1 MLSFNRLFCRCSVIY
16 KSFIFL
22 SAPFV
27 NCRPMNVLIVED
39 EKGLALEVDEFLSHE
54 GFTVE
59 HARTKKSAEEKIFV
73 NNYDFIL
80 LDLGLP
86 DGDGFDLLKMLKG
99 LDKREDAVIILTA
112 RGAVDDRVMGLE
124 QGADDYL
131 AKPFSLNELLA
142 RMHAITRR
150 KHRLESNDINIKGLL
165 VNIQN
170 RTVMYNDER
179 INLTKKEFEIFNY
192 LVLNKNRVISRTN
205 LTEHVWGDVLEINS
219 DSNFVDVHV
228 KNLRKKLSQYIPI
241 DWFETVRSIGYR
253 INI

>member
-1 MLSFNRLFCRCSVIY
+1 
-16 KSFIFL
+16 
-22 SAPFV
+22 
-27 NCRPMNVLIVED
+27 MNVLIVED

-86 DGDGFDLLKMLKG
+86 DGDGFELLKMLKG
-99 LDKREDAVIILTA
+99 LEKREDAVIILTA

-150 KHRLESNDINIKGLL
+150 KHRLESNDINIKGLR

-179 INLTKKEFEIFNY
+179 IALTKKEFEIFNY

>member
-1 MLSFNRLFCRCSVIY
+1 
-16 KSFIFL
+16 
-22 SAPFV
+22 
-27 NCRPMNVLIVED
+27 MNVLIVED

-86 DGDGFDLLKMLKG
+86 DGDGFSLLKMLKG
-99 LDKREDAVIILTA
+99 LEKREDAVIILTA

-131 AKPFSLNELLA
+131 AKPFSLSELLA

-150 KHRLESNDINIKGLL
+150 KHRLESNDINIKGLR

>member
-1 MLSFNRLFCRCSVIY
+1 
-16 KSFIFL
+16 
-22 SAPFV
+22 
-27 NCRPMNVLIVED
+27 MNVLIVED

-99 LDKREDAVIILTA
+99 LDKRDDAVIILTA
-112 RGAVDDRVMGLE
+112 RGAVDDRVSGLE

-150 KHRLESNDINIKGLL
+150 KHRLESNDINIKGLKI
-165 VNIQN
+165 NIQN
-170 RTVMYNDER
+170 RTVMFNDER
-179 INLTKKEFEIFNY
+179 INLTKKEFEILNY

-228 KNLRKKLSQYIPI
+228 KNLRKKLSQYISI
-241 DWFETVRSIGYR
+241 DWFETIRSIGYR
-253 INI
+253 VNI

>member
-1 MLSFNRLFCRCSVIY
+1 
-16 KSFIFL
+16 
-22 SAPFV
+22 
-27 NCRPMNVLIVED
+27 MNVLIVED
-39 EKGLALEVDEFLSHE
+39 EKGLALEMDEFLSHE
-54 GFTVE
+54 GFTIE
-59 HARTKKSAEEKIFV
+59 HARTKRSAGEKIWV
-73 NNYDFIL
+73 NSYDFIL

-86 DGDGFDLLKMLKG
+86 DGDGFELLQTLKSIK
-99 LDKREDAVIILTA
+99 DRNDAVIILTA
-112 RGAVDDRVMGLE
+112 RGAVDDRVLGLE

-142 RMHAITRR
+142 RIHAITRR
-150 KHRLESNDINIKGLL
+150 KHKLESNEIVIKDFRI
-165 VNIQN
+165 NIQN
-170 RTVMYNDER
+170 RTVHYNNER

-228 KNLRKKLSQYIPI
+228 KNLRKKLSQFVAI

-253 INI
+253 VNI

>member
-1 MLSFNRLFCRCSVIY
+1 
-16 KSFIFL
+16 
-22 SAPFV
+22 
-27 NCRPMNVLIVED
+27 MNVLIVED
-39 EKGLALEVDEFLSHE
+39 EKGLALEIDEFLSHE

-59 HARTKKSAEEKIFV
+59 HARTKKSAGEKIFV

-86 DGDGFDLLKMLKG
+86 DGDGFDLLQLLKG
-99 LDKREDAVIILTA
+99 LKDRDDAVIILTA

-124 QGADDYL
+124 KGADDYL

-142 RMHAITRR
+142 RIHAITRR
-150 KHRLESNDINIKGLL
+150 KHKLDSNDVMVHDFRI
-165 VNIQN
+165 NIQN
-170 RTVMYNDER
+170 RTVHYLNER

-192 LVLNKNRVISRTN
+192 LVLNKNKVISRTN

-228 KNLRKKLSQYIPI
+228 KNLRKKLSQFVPV

-253 INI
+253 VNI

>member
-1 MLSFNRLFCRCSVIY
+1 
-16 KSFIFL
+16 
-22 SAPFV
+22 
-27 NCRPMNVLIVED
+27 MNVLIVED

-59 HARTKKSAEEKIFV
+59 HARTKRSAEEKIFI

-99 LDKREDAVIILTA
+99 LDKRDDAVIILTA
-112 RGAVDDRVMGLE
+112 RGAVDDRVSGLE

-131 AKPFSLNELLA
+131 AKPFSLSELLA

-150 KHRLESNDINIKGLL
+150 KHRLESNDINIKGLI

-170 RTVMYNDER
+170 RTVMYNEER

>member
-1 MLSFNRLFCRCSVIY
+1 
-16 KSFIFL
+16 
-22 SAPFV
+22 
-27 NCRPMNVLIVED
+27 MNVLIVED

-99 LDKREDAVIILTA
+99 LEKREDAVIILTA

-131 AKPFSLNELLA
+131 AKPFSLSELLA

-150 KHRLESNDINIKGLL
+150 KHRLESNDINIKGLR

>member
-1 MLSFNRLFCRCSVIY
+1 
-16 KSFIFL
+16 
-22 SAPFV
+22 
-27 NCRPMNVLIVED
+27 MNVLIVED
-39 EKGLALEVDEFLSHE
+39 EKGLALEIDEFLSHE

-59 HARTKKSAEEKIFV
+59 HARTKKSAGEKIFV

-86 DGDGFDLLKMLKG
+86 DGDGFDLLQLLKG
-99 LDKREDAVIILTA
+99 LKDRDDAVIILTA
-112 RGAVDDRVMGLE
+112 RGAVDDRVLGLE
-124 QGADDYL
+124 KGADDYL

-142 RMHAITRR
+142 RIHAITRR
-150 KHRLESNDINIKGLL
+150 KHKLDSNDVMVHDFRI
-165 VNIQN
+165 NIQN
-170 RTVMYNDER
+170 RTVHYLNER

-192 LVLNKNRVISRTN
+192 LVLNKNKVISRTN

-228 KNLRKKLSQYIPI
+228 KNLRKKLSQFVPV

-253 INI
+253 VNI

>member
-1 MLSFNRLFCRCSVIY
+1 
-16 KSFIFL
+16 
-22 SAPFV
+22 
-27 NCRPMNVLIVED
+27 MNILIVED
-39 EKGLALEVDEFLSHE
+39 EKSLALEVNEFLTHE

-59 HARTKKSAEEKIFV
+59 HARTKRSAEEKIISTS
-73 NNYDFIL
+73 YDFIL

-86 DGDGFDLLKMLKG
+86 DGDGFDLLKTLKSIK
-99 LDKREDAVIILTA
+99 KRDDAVIILTA
-112 RGAVDDRVMGLE
+112 RGAVDDRVLGLE

-142 RMHAITRR
+142 RIHAITRR
-150 KHRLESNDINIKGLL
+150 KHKLESNEVELKGFRI
-165 VNIQN
+165 NIQN
-170 RTVMYNDER
+170 RTIYFGEER

-192 LVLNKNRVISRTN
+192 LVLNKNKVISRTN
-205 LTEHVWGDVLEINS
+205 LTEHVWGDILEVNS

-228 KNLRKKLSQYIPI
+228 KNLRKKLSQFTPI